1 VGVQVINLNDTSPA
15 APTNSRNGKWQ
26 KGATTGNDPT
36 YGVPIF
42 PVSVNMP
49 DMVGDTG
56 SGGADGLVPAP
67 PAGSAAAG
75 KFLKADGTFQMPPG
89 GVSVAGITIDGG
101 GLTLATGTKGFFQV
115 PYSGTITG
123 WTLLADVSG
132 SAVLTVKK
140 STYAGFPTTT
150 SIVASAPPTL
160 SSQQK
165 ATSTTLTGWT
175 TAITA
180 DDVLEYDLTSATTV
194 TRITLELQIT
204 RS

>member
-1 VGVQVINLNDTSPA
+1 MPAQIINLNDTSPA
-15 APTNSRNGKWQ
+15 APANSRNGKWQ

-36 YGVPIF
+36 YDVPIY
-42 PVSVNMP
+42 PVSVNVP

-75 KFLKADGTFQMPPG
+75 KFLKADGTWEDPAG
-89 GVSVAGITIDGG
+89 RVSVVGITIDGS
-101 GLTLATGTKGFFQV
+101 LSVPATGTKGFFQV

-123 WTLLADVSG
+123 WTLLADQSG

-140 STYAGFPTTT
+140 STYAGSPTTS

-160 SSQQK
+160 SSQQN

-175 TAITA
+175 TTVTA
-180 DDVLEYDLTSATTV
+180 GDVLEYDLTSASAL
-194 TRITLELQIT
+194 TRLTLELQIT